1 MIIIK
6 KILVFLCFFILFNTM
21 EVDSNSDKIIYLD
34 NDESYNKKVYTLYFD
49 SINSI
54 YLEDLIKTFNLNV
67 LSYYIDDNKYY
78 ARNIDELNKLYLNDK
93 TLSEKIYYEENGYII
108 TSIKVLCSKEDII
121 NLKAKTHIY

>member
-1 MIIIK
+1 
-6 KILVFLCFFILFNTM
+6 M

-34 NDESYNKKVYTLYFD
+34 NDEFYNKKVYTLYFD
-49 SINSI
+49 NINSI

-78 ARNIDELNKLYLNDK
+78 ARNIDELNKLFLNDK

-121 NLKAKTHIY
+121 ILKAKTHIY